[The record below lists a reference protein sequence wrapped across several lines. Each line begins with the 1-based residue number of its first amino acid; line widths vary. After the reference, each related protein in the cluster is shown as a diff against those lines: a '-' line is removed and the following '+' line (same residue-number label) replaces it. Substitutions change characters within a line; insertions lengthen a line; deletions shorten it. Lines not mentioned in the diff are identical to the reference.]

1 MAIRAKVSAEDSVQT
16 STPQFVLLCQL
27 LVQAMEAVPEDR
39 RQQER
44 EAILDSL
51 MGLLMREGLV
61 FDRAYAGQLFDQ
73 FSLDPETL
81 VQPVTAARLD
91 ELKSRV
97 QQSSYV
103 TEAMLSTL
111 GDRLLWVLGTP

>member
-1 MAIRAKVSAEDSVQT
+1 MQIAEDSVQT

-27 LVQAMEAVPEDR
+27 LVQAMEEVPEAQWQD
-39 RQQER
+39 ER
-44 EAILDSL
+44 SRILDTL
-51 MGLLMREGLV
+51 MRHLMREGLV

-73 FSLDPETL
+73 FALDPETL

-91 ELKSRV
+91 ELKARV
-97 QQSSYV
+97 HQSEYV

-111 GDRLLWVLGTP
+111 GDRLLWVLGSS